1 MNIDIEKINN
11 LANEILA
18 DEVSSIKNITVGN
31 IDRPIEKETTTTMS
45 IMNEEYRN
53 PYVEFGSLYIQ
64 YVKEYIV
71 KELQKSIYTES
82 KYNFKIYTYIKS
94 FQINNLEDAK
104 KYGLEERYSH
114 LNIKPDDSFTIYK
127 IRICICYNGKR
138 GD

>member
-18 DEVSSIKNITVGN
+18 DKISNIKNITVGN
-31 IDRPIEKETTTTMS
+31 IDKPIKKEITTTMS
-45 IMNEEYRN
+45 IMNEEERN

-71 KELQKSIYTES
+71 KELQKSIYTEN
-82 KYNFKIYTYIKS
+82 NFKIYNYIKS

-104 KYGLEERYSH
+104 KYGLEENYYH
-114 LNIKPDDSFTIYK
+114 LNIKPDDSFTIYTIK
-127 IRICICYNGKR
+127 ICICYNEKR